1 MAGRVPC
8 VALILN
14 SEKGGPL
21 TARLTANLAGVPSRA
36 GRLWVGTISSPR
48 RLTPALSRRA
58 LTDEGEG
65 PLFGSH

>member
-21 TARLTANLAGVPSRA
+21 TARLTANLAGVPSQT
-36 GRLWVGTISSPR
+36 GRLWVEVISRSER
-48 RLTPALSRRA
+48 RRPALYRRA
-58 LTDEGEG
+58 LTDKA
-65 PLFGSH
+65 